1 MEILELS
8 PGDAQLKNV
17 YPVIRELRTE
27 LTEEDFH
34 RRFEDGY
41 RDNGYRIAALFDND
55 ECLAAA
61 GYRVLTNFV
70 SGRFLYIDDLV
81 TVSSSRS
88 KGYGKSMNGYLV
100 DIAQKKG
107 CTCVKLDSGVNRQ
120 QAHRFYFREGY
131 IIACFNFGKSL

>member
-8 PGDAQLKNV
+8 PGDSRLKHV

-27 LTEEDFH
+27 LTEEEFH
-34 RRFEDGY
+34 RQFEEGY
-41 RDNGYRIAALFDND
+41 RDSGYRIVALFDNG

-61 GYRVLTNFV
+61 GYRILTSFACD
-70 SGRFLYIDDLV
+70 RFLYIDDLV

-88 KGYGKSMNGYLV
+88 KGYGKSMNDYLV
-100 DIAQKKG
+100 DTARKKA
-107 CTCVKLDSGVNRQ
+107 CTCVRLDSGVNRQ

-131 IIACFNFGKSL
+131 IIACFHFGKPL